1 MNDRPLPDP
10 ADSAVSGAQTDVAS
24 EATSGIASGPER
36 AGATA
41 PEVEREFA
49 PLSLAERESFLDAIA
64 RHRRASW
71 RVTAA
76 CAACVLVLAGVVA
89 LLMAP
94 LWWVLIGLA
103 FDVANLAVPAPDV
116 LGALFRAIDDATEGR
131 AASPAR
137 LASLLA
143 LAAAPGLVAMALV
156 TVAIARMLRG
166 SPLFGAGPLEARALG
181 RDSPV
186 ERRLGNVVEEMA
198 IAAGLPAPRVLV
210 AAGDA
215 PGAALFGRDDAH
227 ATIVVTEG
235 LLARLDRRALQGV
248 AAHLVASFAD
258 GDARIGLRVAVV
270 LALFGLPAR
279 VGSTV
284 FERGG
289 WRVLPRLAWGA
300 LRPGTVAA
308 DRLMRDLLD
317 PFAPEDRRG
326 VAEAERRAAAAR
338 DGAARRD
345 GRLGWREWAAMPC
358 VGPIAMAGFLA
369 GLVATFALGPL
380 LALAW
385 RRRRYMA
392 DAAAVRLV
400 RDPDAVAAA
409 LAALGD
415 GGGPPIAPWAA
426 HLGVTRSGRAGGG
439 MIDGSV
445 VPMVPSVER
454 RLKALRRMGS
464 TLAPVAR
471 AAMPPWAMLVVAPLT
486 ALAGLLMVCVVV
498 LLTWV
503 STMLSMLFTL
513 LPGGAL
519 HALLRWL
526 GR

>member
-1 MNDRPLPDP
+1 MPEPTPADP
-10 ADSAVSGAQTDVAS
+10 APADPARDADPSRPGA
-24 EATSGIASGPER
+24 EAT
-36 AGATA
+36 
-41 PEVEREFA
+41 VERELP
-49 PLSLAERESFLDAIA
+49 PLSAAERESFLDAIA

-71 RVTAA
+71 RVSAA
-76 CAACVLVLAGVVA
+76 CAACVAVLALVVA

-94 LWWVLIGLA
+94 LWWVAIGLS
-103 FDVANLAVPAPDV
+103 FDLANLVVPAPDV
-116 LGALFRAIDDATEGR
+116 LGTLFGAIDDVVEGR
-131 AASPAR
+131 TASPAR

-143 LAAAPGLVAMALV
+143 IAAAPGLLAMALV

-166 SPLFGAGPLEARALG
+166 SPLFGAGALRARALD
-181 RDSPV
+181 RAVPA

-198 IAAGLPAPRVLV
+198 VAAGLPAPRVLV

-215 PGAALFGRDDAH
+215 PGAALFGRGDAH
-227 ATIVVTEG
+227 ATIFVTEG
-235 LLARLDRRALQGV
+235 LLARLDRRAMQGA
-248 AAHLVASFAD
+248 AAHLMASFAD
-258 GDARIGLRVAVV
+258 GDARIGLRVAIV

-284 FERGG
+284 FEPGG

-300 LRPGTVAA
+300 LRPGTVTA

-326 VAEAERRAAAAR
+326 VGEADRRAAAAR

-345 GRLGWREWAAMPC
+345 GRLGWREWAKMPFI
-358 VGPIAMAGFLA
+358 GPIAMAGFLA

-426 HLGVTRSGRAGGG
+426 HLGITRSRRTGGG

-454 RLKALRRMGS
+454 RLKALRRLGS

-471 AAMPPWAMLVVAPLT
+471 AAMPLWAMLVVAPLT
-486 ALAGLLMVCVVV
+486 ALAGVLMACVVV

-526 GR
+526 AR